1 MTYDEMDRSALLE
14 HIGRL
19 EQRIEG
25 LKESGRQLEAQLQG
39 RDAELIRVKRE
50 LQDRIAEGICRENDK
65 RLDQERFRTLVS
77 NIPGA
82 VYRCSNDAFWT
93 MQFMSAQIEEISG
106 YPADEFI
113 NNAVRSY
120 QSIVHPED
128 VIKVVNAVN
137 NGVSQRRPYTIEYRI
152 RHRDGGIRL
161 VLERGTGVYADDGTL
176 LWLDGV
182 IFDHQSVPSL
192 QENHLPE
199 W

>member
-120 QSIVHPED
+120 KSIVHPED

-137 NGVSQRRPYTIEYRI
+137 NGVSQRRPYTVEYRI